1 MVMYIL
7 PFIETDSEEKKSLE
21 EKMDHAFEELL
32 EGWAGERRNNG

>member
-7 PFIETDSEEKKSLE
+7 PFIETNSEEKNSVE

-32 EGWAGERRNNG
+32 EGRDGERRNNG